1 MSTACAQAATPV
13 SSRLISRSRQPQ
25 VLRSRGTSLFGEKEI
40 VVGNIGDAHDKH
52 SHAALRSVDDA
63 GRDVNQRAL
72 ADYLLD
78 AIEHDTP
85 FSLQDVV

>member
-1 MSTACAQAATPV
+1 MRPIVDLTGSSPRFSTRP
-13 SSRLISRSRQPQ
+13 S
-25 VLRSRGTSLFGEKEI
+25 GTSLFGEKEI